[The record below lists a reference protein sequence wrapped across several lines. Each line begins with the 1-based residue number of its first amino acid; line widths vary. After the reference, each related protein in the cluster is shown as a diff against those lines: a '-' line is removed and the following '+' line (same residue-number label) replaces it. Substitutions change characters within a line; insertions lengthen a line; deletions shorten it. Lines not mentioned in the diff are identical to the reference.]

1 MQVETEAC
9 VVTTR
14 LSPPVTLLHN
24 NEMCSILLIEVR
36 NEGPHCYAVVKLALT
51 RRRVCISEKL
61 RGKTT

>member
-24 NEMCSILLIEVR
+24 NKMCSILLIEVG
-36 NEGPHCYAVVKLALT
+36 NEGPIVMLL
-51 RRRVCISEKL
+51 
-61 RGKTT
+61 